1 MNNFEGNELSHFDDA
16 ISVTHEFYN
25 KQYMVYV
32 EGDDDV
38 IFWDAIFSKVASGKY
53 EIEPLN
59 GVSGKLQEYI
69 KKVKN
74 GEITNV
80 IVACDRDYTSFL
92 DTDPYDNKYIVTTY
106 GHSIENTMFCP
117 KNIAVYIKRLSK
129 NTIDYTDIV
138 NNWYDSFCKIA
149 DLLLPYE
156 IANFVNTRKGDT
168 EEMTSFFGKNCCR
181 FLNDADSSQLDE
193 NKVVK
198 FVNAH
203 KSEYDTELISN
214 IKKKIKEDNRH
225 HRIIIK
231 GHFITNGVMNLI
243 TKATKAAGHET
254 KVECKQ
260 LYASFCDCI
269 TPCSAFCIDKMQL
282 FNKIRPLFKE
292 Y

>member
-1 MNNFEGNELSHFDDA
+1 MNSLKENKLTHSDDA

-38 IFWDAIFSKVASGKY
+38 SFWDAVFSKVAYGKY

-59 GVSGKLQEYI
+59 GISGEIQNYI
-69 KKVKN
+69 KKVIT

-80 IVACDRDYTSFL
+80 IVACDNDYIPYLETN
-92 DTDPYDNKYIVTTY
+92 PYDNQYIITTY

-117 KNIAVYIKRLSK
+117 KNIAVYIRRLSK
-129 NTIDYTDIV
+129 NTIDYTDTV

-156 IANFVNTRKGDT
+156 IANFVNTWNGST

-181 FLNDADSSQLDE
+181 FLSDADFSKLDE
-193 NKVVK
+193 NKVVD
-198 FVNAH
+198 FVNTH
-203 KSEYDTELISN
+203 KSEYNTDLISN
-214 IKKKIKEDNRH
+214 IKNKIKKDNRH
-225 HRIIIK
+225 HRNIIK

-243 TKATKAAGHET
+243 TKMTKAAGHET
-254 KVECKQ
+254 KVESKQ
-260 LYASFCDCI
+260 LYATFCDCI
-269 TPCSAFCIDKMQL
+269 TPCSELCIEKMQL
-282 FNKIRPLFKE
+282 IEKIRPLFK
-292 Y
+292 